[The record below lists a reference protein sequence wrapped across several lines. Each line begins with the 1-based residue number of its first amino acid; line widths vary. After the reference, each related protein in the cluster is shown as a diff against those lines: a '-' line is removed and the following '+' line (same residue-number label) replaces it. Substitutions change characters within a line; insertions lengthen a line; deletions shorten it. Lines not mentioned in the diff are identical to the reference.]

1 MKPELIALGQYLA
14 GQFDNREQALAEP
27 AWYVHLHLWKRPVPL
42 FLDDSITLFAEQ
54 ANIVNLNQPYR
65 PRLLRL
71 RENPRNAA
79 TLQVEYYMF
88 KNIEV
93 VRGAGQDPSAL
104 QHLTPEEVEFLPGC
118 TLEIQVEK
126 ISTAQY
132 RFRTNHSPDSR
143 CSFTYQGNQYQVSLG
158 FEVTPDELL
167 VYDRGIDPTTGKAI
181 WGALLG
187 PFRFTKRQDFSNEL
201 FVKSF

>member
-42 FLDDSITLFAEQ
+42 FLDDSIALFAEQ

-71 RENPRNAA
+71 RESPENAT

-88 KNIEV
+88 KDIKA
-93 VRGAGQDPSAL
+93 VRGAGQNPSVL
-104 QHLTPEEVEFLPGC
+104 QQLIPEQVEFLPGC
-118 TLEIQVEK
+118 TLEIQVEQ

-132 RFRTNHSPDSR
+132 RFRTNHSSESR
-143 CSFTYQGNQYQVSLG
+143 CCFTYQGNQYQVSLG
-158 FEVTPDELL
+158 FEVTLNELL
-167 VYDRGIDPTTGKAI
+167 VYDRGIDPITDKAI

-201 FVKSF
+201 FVKSR